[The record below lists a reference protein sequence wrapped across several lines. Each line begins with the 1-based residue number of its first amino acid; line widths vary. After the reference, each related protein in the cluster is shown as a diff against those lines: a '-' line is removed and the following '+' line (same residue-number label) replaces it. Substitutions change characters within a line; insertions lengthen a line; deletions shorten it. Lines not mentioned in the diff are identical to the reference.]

1 MKRTLITTL
10 AFLMMA
16 TIAAAD
22 GGGHGGPGD
31 NDFGRGG
38 ADAIVA
44 SDGTVFITRT
54 VVDTGTNTAATT
66 ITAVRPAG
74 TTAWTITVNSH
85 GNLRLSGS
93 NLISLSETRAADGTV
108 TATLTAYSTATG
120 ATAWTRTINGE
131 VQDLLPFSGGT
142 YAIVV
147 VPATTTGGTAT
158 RSLVAIGNDGSV
170 LWTISL

>member
-10 AFLMMA
+10 AFLMIA
-16 TIAAAD
+16 TIAAAN

-38 ADAIVA
+38 ANTIVG
-44 SDGTVFITRT
+44 SDGTIFITRT
-54 VVDTGTNTAATT
+54 VVDTGTRTATT
-66 ITAVRPAG
+66 TVTAIRPAG
-74 TTAWTITVNSH
+74 TTAWTITVTSR
-85 GNLRLSGS
+85 GNLLLSGS
-93 NLISLSETRAADGTV
+93 NLISLSETRADGVV
-108 TATLTAYSTATG
+108 TSTLTAYSTATG
-120 ATAWTRTINGE
+120 ATAWTRAINGE

-170 LWTISL
+170 LWTVAL